1 MSSYRRTQFRRYLI
15 KNRHHSDNHQ
25 LRIEGRS
32 GGGGSLGFAKTRKKL
47 RINEWLT
54 LPSKEI
60 EEDKWINI
68 SLSCDLSCLNLLLTR
83 FNFYGY
89 IFFLMF
95 VKFQVGFQFLWII
108 FLNGLLFRFG
118 FQLIFTIHWKRLNFH
133 LEFYFLWKIHSNG
146 LNLFDFQYLWPILKN
161 WFFIKYI
168 FGFLFVYLYVV
179 LVDLFVSPWKGDQA
193 SIVGGAIDF
202 IKELEH
208 KLLSLEA
215 QKHHNAK
222 LNQSV
227 TSSTSQDSNGEQ
239 ENPHQPSSL
248 SLSQFFLHSYDP
260 SQENRNGSTSSVKT
274 PMEDLEVTLIETHA
288 NIRIL
293 SRRRG
298 FRWSTLATT
307 KPPQLSKL
315 VASLQSLSLSILH
328 LSVTTLDNYAIYS
341 ISAKVIKLKPYHLNR
356 TKPD

>member
-1 MSSYRRTQFRRYLI
+1 MTLEALSS
-15 KNRHHSDNHQ
+15 
-25 LRIEGRS
+25 
-32 GGGGSLGFAKTRKKL
+32 
-47 RINEWLT
+47 
-54 LPSKEI
+54 
-60 EEDKWINI
+60 
-68 SLSCDLSCLNLLLTR
+68 
-83 FNFYGY
+83 
-89 IFFLMF
+89 
-95 VKFQVGFQFLWII
+95 
-108 FLNGLLFRFG
+108 NGLL
-118 FQLIFTIHWKRLNFH
+118 NF
-133 LEFYFLWKIHSNG
+133 LLSETLSPTPFKS
-146 LNLFDFQYLWPILKN
+146 
-161 WFFIKYI
+161 
-168 FGFLFVYLYVV
+168 
-179 LVDLFVSPWKGDQA
+179 LVDLEPLPENDVIISKNTISEISNQEPPPQRQPPATNRGKKRRRRKPRVCKNEEEAENQRMTHIAVERNRRRQMNQHLSVLRSLMPQPFAHKGDQA